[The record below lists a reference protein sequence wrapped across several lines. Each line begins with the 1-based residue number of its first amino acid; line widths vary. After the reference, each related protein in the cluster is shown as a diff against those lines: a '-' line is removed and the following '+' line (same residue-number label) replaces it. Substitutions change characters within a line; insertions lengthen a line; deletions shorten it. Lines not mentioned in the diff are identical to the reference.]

1 MSTERAD
8 HVTMAWR
15 TNGCRGILFAEIF
28 ELNWYQLF
36 LIQVLANTGSH
47 LGHFSQVSWSF
58 LTTALTKKKG
68 NFKIY
73 YRRVFCSQRSRTS
86 GICQFSTL
94 RPQRLL
100 VGNFLRH
107 WESLNWTRKWNT
119 SCSELLLDLQ
129 KVSLF
134 HLTLL
139 LVFLPQEV
147 VWSVFEDFYKVTE
160 KDISRFAVR

>member
-100 VGNFLRH
+100 VCNFLRH

-119 SCSELLLDLQ
+119 SCWTVARSPESFFIPFNFTASFPSPRGCLKRLWR
-129 KVSLF
+129 
-134 HLTLL
+134 
-139 LVFLPQEV
+139 FL
-147 VWSVFEDFYKVTE
+147 
-160 KDISRFAVR
+160 

>member
-28 ELNWYQLF
+28 EVNWYQLF
-36 LIQVLANTGSH
+36 LIQVLANAGSH

-119 SCSELLLDLQ
+119 SCWTVARSPESFFIPFNFTASFPSPRGCLKRLWR
-129 KVSLF
+129 
-134 HLTLL
+134 
-139 LVFLPQEV
+139 FL
-147 VWSVFEDFYKVTE
+147 
-160 KDISRFAVR
+160 

>member
-86 GICQFSTL
+86 DICQFSTL

-119 SCSELLLDLQ
+119 SCWTVARSPESFFIPFNFTASFPSPRGCL
-129 KVSLF
+129 K
-134 HLTLL
+134 HLWR
-139 LVFLPQEV
+139 FL
-147 VWSVFEDFYKVTE
+147 
-160 KDISRFAVR
+160 

>member
-8 HVTMAWR
+8 YVTMAWR

-119 SCSELLLDLQ
+119 SCWTVARSPESFFIPFNFTASFPSPRGCLKRLWR
-129 KVSLF
+129 
-134 HLTLL
+134 
-139 LVFLPQEV
+139 FL
-147 VWSVFEDFYKVTE
+147 
-160 KDISRFAVR
+160 

>member
-28 ELNWYQLF
+28 ELNWYQVF

-58 LTTALTKKKG
+58 LTTALNKKKG

-119 SCSELLLDLQ
+119 SCWTVARSPESFFIPFNFTASFPSPRGCLKRLWR
-129 KVSLF
+129 
-134 HLTLL
+134 
-139 LVFLPQEV
+139 FL
-147 VWSVFEDFYKVTE
+147 
-160 KDISRFAVR
+160 

>member
-100 VGNFLRH
+100 VGNFLRY

-119 SCSELLLDLQ
+119 SCWTVARSPESFFIPFNFTASFPSPRGCLKRLWR
-129 KVSLF
+129 
-134 HLTLL
+134 
-139 LVFLPQEV
+139 FL
-147 VWSVFEDFYKVTE
+147 
-160 KDISRFAVR
+160 

>member
-58 LTTALTKKKG
+58 LTTALNKKKG

-100 VGNFLRH
+100 VGNFL
-107 WESLNWTRKWNT
+107 SLWIEQGNETLAV
-119 SCSELLLDLQ
+119 ELLLDLQ

>member
-28 ELNWYQLF
+28 ELNWYQHF

-58 LTTALTKKKG
+58 LTTALNKKKG

-119 SCSELLLDLQ
+119 SCWTVARSPESFFIPFNFTASFPSPRGCLKRLWR
-129 KVSLF
+129 
-134 HLTLL
+134 
-139 LVFLPQEV
+139 FL
-147 VWSVFEDFYKVTE
+147 
-160 KDISRFAVR
+160 

>member
-73 YRRVFCSQRSRTS
+73 YRRVFCSQWSRTS

-119 SCSELLLDLQ
+119 SCWTVARSPESFFIPFNFTASFPSPRGCLKRLWR
-129 KVSLF
+129 
-134 HLTLL
+134 
-139 LVFLPQEV
+139 FL
-147 VWSVFEDFYKVTE
+147 
-160 KDISRFAVR
+160 

>member
-119 SCSELLLDLQ
+119 SCWTVVRSPESFFIPFNFTASFPSPRGCLKRLWR
-129 KVSLF
+129 
-134 HLTLL
+134 
-139 LVFLPQEV
+139 FL
-147 VWSVFEDFYKVTE
+147 
-160 KDISRFAVR
+160 

>member
-86 GICQFSTL
+86 GIFQFSTL

-119 SCSELLLDLQ
+119 SCWTVARSPESFFIPFNFTASFPSPRGCLKRLWR
-129 KVSLF
+129 
-134 HLTLL
+134 
-139 LVFLPQEV
+139 FL
-147 VWSVFEDFYKVTE
+147 
-160 KDISRFAVR
+160 

>member
-58 LTTALTKKKG
+58 LTTALNKKKG

-119 SCSELLLDLQ
+119 SCWTIARSPESFFIPFNFTASFPSPRGCLKRLWR
-129 KVSLF
+129 
-134 HLTLL
+134 
-139 LVFLPQEV
+139 FL
-147 VWSVFEDFYKVTE
+147 
-160 KDISRFAVR
+160 

>member
-73 YRRVFCSQRSRTS
+73 YRLVFCSQRSRTS

-119 SCSELLLDLQ
+119 SCWTVARSPESFFIPFNFTASFPSPRGCLKRLWR
-129 KVSLF
+129 
-134 HLTLL
+134 
-139 LVFLPQEV
+139 FL
-147 VWSVFEDFYKVTE
+147 
-160 KDISRFAVR
+160 

>member
-58 LTTALTKKKG
+58 LTTALNKKKG

-119 SCSELLLDLQ
+119 SCWTVARSPE
-129 KVSLF
+129 SF
-134 HLTLL
+134 
-139 LVFLPQEV
+139 FLPFNFTASFPSPRGCLKRL
-147 VWSVFEDFYKVTE
+147 W
-160 KDISRFAVR
+160 RFL

>member
-28 ELNWYQLF
+28 ELNWYQHF

-119 SCSELLLDLQ
+119 SCWTVARSPESFFIPFNFTASFPSPRGCLKRLWR
-129 KVSLF
+129 
-134 HLTLL
+134 
-139 LVFLPQEV
+139 FL
-147 VWSVFEDFYKVTE
+147 
-160 KDISRFAVR
+160 

>member
-58 LTTALTKKKG
+58 LTTALRKKKG

-119 SCSELLLDLQ
+119 SCWTVARSPE
-129 KVSLF
+129 SF
-134 HLTLL
+134 FIPFNLTASFPSPRGCLKRL
-139 LVFLPQEV
+139 WRFL
-147 VWSVFEDFYKVTE
+147 
-160 KDISRFAVR
+160 

>member
-28 ELNWYQLF
+28 ELNWYQHF

-119 SCSELLLDLQ
+119 SCWTVARSPE
-129 KVSLF
+129 SF
-134 HLTLL
+134 FIPFNLTASFPSPRGCLKRL
-139 LVFLPQEV
+139 WRFL
-147 VWSVFEDFYKVTE
+147 
-160 KDISRFAVR
+160 

>member
-36 LIQVLANTGSH
+36 LIQVLANAGSH

-58 LTTALTKKKG
+58 LTTALNKKKG

-119 SCSELLLDLQ
+119 SCWTVARSSESFFIPFNFTASFPSPRGCLKRLWR
-129 KVSLF
+129 
-134 HLTLL
+134 
-139 LVFLPQEV
+139 FL
-147 VWSVFEDFYKVTE
+147 
-160 KDISRFAVR
+160 

>member
-8 HVTMAWR
+8 HVTMACR

-68 NFKIY
+68 NFEIY

-119 SCSELLLDLQ
+119 SCWTVARSPESFFIPFNFTASFPSPRGCLKRLWR
-129 KVSLF
+129 
-134 HLTLL
+134 
-139 LVFLPQEV
+139 FL
-147 VWSVFEDFYKVTE
+147 
-160 KDISRFAVR
+160 

>member
-68 NFKIY
+68 YFKIY

-119 SCSELLLDLQ
+119 SCWTVARSPESFFIPFNFTASFPSPRGCLKRLWR
-129 KVSLF
+129 
-134 HLTLL
+134 
-139 LVFLPQEV
+139 FL
-147 VWSVFEDFYKVTE
+147 
-160 KDISRFAVR
+160 

>member
-28 ELNWYQLF
+28 ELNCYQLF
-36 LIQVLANTGSH
+36 LIQVLANAGSH
-47 LGHFSQVSWSF
+47 LGHFSHVSWSF

-119 SCSELLLDLQ
+119 SCWTVARSPESFFIPFNFTASFPSPRGCLKRLWR
-129 KVSLF
+129 
-134 HLTLL
+134 
-139 LVFLPQEV
+139 FL
-147 VWSVFEDFYKVTE
+147 
-160 KDISRFAVR
+160 

>member
-58 LTTALTKKKG
+58 LTTALNKKKG

-119 SCSELLLDLQ
+119 SCWTVARSPESFFIPFNFTASFPSPRGCLKRLWR
-129 KVSLF
+129 
-134 HLTLL
+134 
-139 LVFLPQEV
+139 FL
-147 VWSVFEDFYKVTE
+147 
-160 KDISRFAVR
+160 

>member
-28 ELNWYQLF
+28 ELNWYQHF

-73 YRRVFCSQRSRTS
+73 YRHLFCSQRSRTS

-119 SCSELLLDLQ
+119 SCWTVARSPESFFIPFNFTASFPSPRGCLKRLWR
-129 KVSLF
+129 
-134 HLTLL
+134 
-139 LVFLPQEV
+139 FL
-147 VWSVFEDFYKVTE
+147 
-160 KDISRFAVR
+160 

>member
-58 LTTALTKKKG
+58 LTTALNKKKG

-119 SCSELLLDLQ
+119 SCWTVARSPESFFIPFNFTASFPSSRGCLKRLWR
-129 KVSLF
+129 
-134 HLTLL
+134 
-139 LVFLPQEV
+139 FL
-147 VWSVFEDFYKVTE
+147 
-160 KDISRFAVR
+160 

>member
-58 LTTALTKKKG
+58 LTTALNKKKG

-73 YRRVFCSQRSRTS
+73 YRRVFCSQRS

-119 SCSELLLDLQ
+119 SCWTVARSPESFFIPFNFTASFPSPRGCLKRLWR
-129 KVSLF
+129 
-134 HLTLL
+134 
-139 LVFLPQEV
+139 FL
-147 VWSVFEDFYKVTE
+147 
-160 KDISRFAVR
+160 

>member
-36 LIQVLANTGSH
+36 LIQVLANAGSH

-107 WESLNWTRKWNT
+107 WESLNLTRKWNT
-119 SCSELLLDLQ
+119 SCWTVARSPESFFIPFNFTASFPFPRGCLKRLWR
-129 KVSLF
+129 
-134 HLTLL
+134 
-139 LVFLPQEV
+139 FL
-147 VWSVFEDFYKVTE
+147 
-160 KDISRFAVR
+160 

>member
-119 SCSELLLDLQ
+119 SCWTVARSPESFFIPFNFTASFSSPRGCLKRLWR
-129 KVSLF
+129 
-134 HLTLL
+134 
-139 LVFLPQEV
+139 FL
-147 VWSVFEDFYKVTE
+147 
-160 KDISRFAVR
+160 

>member
-86 GICQFSTL
+86 GICQFLTL

-119 SCSELLLDLQ
+119 SCWTVARSPESFFIPFNFTASFPSPRGCLKRLWR
-129 KVSLF
+129 
-134 HLTLL
+134 
-139 LVFLPQEV
+139 FL
-147 VWSVFEDFYKVTE
+147 
-160 KDISRFAVR
+160 

>member
-36 LIQVLANTGSH
+36 LIQVLANAGSH

-58 LTTALTKKKG
+58 LTTALNKKKG

-119 SCSELLLDLQ
+119 SCWTVARSPESFFIPFNFTASFPSPRGCLKRLWR
-129 KVSLF
+129 
-134 HLTLL
+134 
-139 LVFLPQEV
+139 FL
-147 VWSVFEDFYKVTE
+147 
-160 KDISRFAVR
+160 

>member
-36 LIQVLANTGSH
+36 LIQVLANAGSH
-47 LGHFSQVSWSF
+47 LGHFSQVSLSF
-58 LTTALTKKKG
+58 LTTALNKKKG

-119 SCSELLLDLQ
+119 SCWTVARSPESFFIPFNFTASFPSPRGCLKRLWR
-129 KVSLF
+129 
-134 HLTLL
+134 
-139 LVFLPQEV
+139 FL
-147 VWSVFEDFYKVTE
+147 
-160 KDISRFAVR
+160 

>member
-119 SCSELLLDLQ
+119 SCWTVDRSPESFFIPFNFTASFPSPRGCLKRLWR
-129 KVSLF
+129 
-134 HLTLL
+134 
-139 LVFLPQEV
+139 FL
-147 VWSVFEDFYKVTE
+147 
-160 KDISRFAVR
+160 

>member
-58 LTTALTKKKG
+58 LTTALMKKKG

-119 SCSELLLDLQ
+119 SCWTVARSPESFFIPFNFTASFPSPRGCLKRLWR
-129 KVSLF
+129 
-134 HLTLL
+134 
-139 LVFLPQEV
+139 FL
-147 VWSVFEDFYKVTE
+147 
-160 KDISRFAVR
+160 

>member
-47 LGHFSQVSWSF
+47 LGHFSQVYWSF
-58 LTTALTKKKG
+58 LTTALTKKIG

-94 RPQRLL
+94 RQQRLL

-119 SCSELLLDLQ
+119 SCWTVARSPESFFIPFNFTASFPSPRGCLKRLWR
-129 KVSLF
+129 
-134 HLTLL
+134 
-139 LVFLPQEV
+139 FL
-147 VWSVFEDFYKVTE
+147 
-160 KDISRFAVR
+160 

>member
-1 MSTERAD
+1 
-8 HVTMAWR
+8 MAWR

-100 VGNFLRH
+100 DGNFLRH

-119 SCSELLLDLQ
+119 SCWTVARSPESFFIPFNFTASFPSPRGCLKRLWR
-129 KVSLF
+129 
-134 HLTLL
+134 
-139 LVFLPQEV
+139 FL
-147 VWSVFEDFYKVTE
+147 
-160 KDISRFAVR
+160 